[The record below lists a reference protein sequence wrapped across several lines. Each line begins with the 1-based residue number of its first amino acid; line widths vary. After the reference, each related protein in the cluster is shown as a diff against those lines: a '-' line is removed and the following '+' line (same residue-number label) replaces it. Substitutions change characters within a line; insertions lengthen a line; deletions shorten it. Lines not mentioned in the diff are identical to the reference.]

1 MTCSAIEET
10 FVAQLALIEGNAT
23 PQAANVVPDFAGS
36 LPSGYDIKGSH
47 SKVNAGQ
54 LVDLI
59 TTAMQG
65 RPNWIAWNLMSQEVE
80 INGRPLSPTE
90 QGNIYIPL
98 QQRGWS
104 VSKGE
109 AMDAL
114 AMAAQT
120 NVIHPVQSYL
130 ESLRGTRAAD
140 ISRLASTYLRPADL
154 EGDQTIYDRM
164 LQKTLVGAVARAY
177 LPGCQ
182 HDTCCVLK
190 GGQGIKKTTFW
201 RTLFGEHF
209 AIHRGSIGD
218 KDTLLV
224 VHANWGLELGEL
236 DSITSQTHA
245 GHLKNF
251 LTTAVD
257 HFRPP
262 YGVKVAPCPRP
273 SIFVGSCNAGS
284 FLHDDTG
291 ERRWWIIP
299 CELPDDQQ
307 IDTDALALVRD
318 EIWAGALALYKQKH
332 PTFLDRADEL
342 ANADLNLEYSADN
355 PLEIPIDKYL
365 RKNSTAEHIYPDDLL
380 AAMKDCAPGAS
391 INQQQRWIHA
401 AMTQRKWVKHR
412 VKLDG
417 SRPRLW
423 QKL

>member
-1 MTCSAIEET
+1 MTYSAIEKT
-10 FVAQLALIEGNAT
+10 FADQLALIEGT
-23 PQAANVVPDFAGS
+23 VIPETVNVVPDFAEL
-36 LPSGYDIKGSH
+36 LPNGYNEKGKH
-47 SKVNAGQ
+47 SKINAGQ

-59 TTAMQG
+59 TAAMQG

-80 INGRPLSPTE
+80 VNGRPLSPTE
-90 QGNIYIPL
+90 QSSIYIPL

-109 AMDAL
+109 AIDAL

-120 NVIHPVQSYL
+120 NAIHPVRSYL
-130 ESLRGTRAAD
+130 ESLRGTRVAD

-154 EGDQTIYDRM
+154 EGEQTIYDRM

-177 LPGCQ
+177 SPGCQ

-190 GGQGIKKTTFW
+190 GAQGIKKTTFW

-209 AIHRGSIGD
+209 AIHRGKISD

-236 DSITSQTHA
+236 DGITSQTHA
-245 GHLKNF
+245 GQLKNF
-251 LTTAVD
+251 MTTAVD

-262 YGVKVAPCPRP
+262 YGSKVAPCPRP

-284 FLHDDTG
+284 FLYDDTG

-307 IDTDALALVRD
+307 INTDALAAVRD

-342 ANADLNLEYSADN
+342 ANADLNLDFAADN
-355 PLEIPIDKYL
+355 PLEVPIAKYL
-365 RKNSTAEHIYPDDLL
+365 GQHSTVDCIYPDDLL
-380 AAMKDCAPGAS
+380 AAMKDFAHGAS
-391 INQQQRWIHA
+391 VTQQQRWIHA
-401 AMTQRKWVKHR
+401 AMTQRKWSKRKVSVGGER
-412 VKLDG
+412 LKLW
-417 SRPRLW
+417 RRL
-423 QKL
+423 